1 MLAYSLT
8 WLNYKK
14 AEENFIK
21 ARKDFFSDSLENQI
35 DDLTTVFTS
44 GTLND
49 ILLALEFLKVS
60 EPKYHILIKYLVK
73 ISIDGN
79 EIAVFE
85 ARQILLQYKNYKSE
99 ILLSIESCFND
110 QKDYYVYGNIAQLL
124 YELKYKEELSNF
136 IEKYCKNNDNED
148 IRYIYEDYKE

>member
-1 MLAYSLT
+1 MLSYSLT
-8 WLNYKK
+8 WLNYKN

-21 ARKDFFSDSLENQI
+21 ARKDFFSDSFENQI

-79 EIAVFE
+79 EIAVSE
-85 ARQILLQYKNYKSE
+85 ARKILLQYKNYKNE
-99 ILLSIESCFND
+99 ILLSMESYFND

-124 YELKYKEELSNF
+124 YELKYEEELSNF
-136 IEKYCKNNDNED
+136 IEKYCKNNDNKD